1 MKNTGDRPLRKAGV
15 VRKAIGLIAF
25 LGLLSGMVGVAGG
38 DVSMTEYQVKALF
51 LLNFTKYV
59 DWPPTSFVET
69 NTPIIIGLYGENRFG
84 DALNKA
90 VEGKTIS
97 GRRIIVQSID
107 RDDDLGKCQILFIS
121 DSEKSRLGEI
131 LDRVKALPVL
141 TVSEI
146 DQFLEQGG
154 AINFVKKDGK
164 IRLEVNLDAARLAKI
179 QISSKLL
186 NVADVVKGKTN

>member
-1 MKNTGDRPLRKAGV
+1 
-15 VRKAIGLIAF
+15 
-25 LGLLSGMVGVAGG
+25 
-38 DVSMTEYQVKALF
+38 MTEYQVKALF